1 MDREEAA
8 VIFRTYSKKLFNI
21 ALRITA
27 SVPESEEIMQES
39 IIRYLTKA
47 PRLDAEP
54 MKAAWL
60 RSTCVRLSID
70 WLRRTRRL
78 QPLDSWTECIPD
90 ESGSPEDAMWDNMG
104 KDTVAEVMSAL
115 ESLPCGYRTVLVLRL
130 IENYDYGRIAD
141 LMHISESGVRSQYLR
156 ARRKLAGILKD
167 RLGK

>member
-27 SVPESEEIMQES
+27 SVPEAEEIMQES

-78 QPLDSWTECIPD
+78 QPLDS
-90 ESGSPEDAMWDNMG
+90 
-104 KDTVAEVMSAL
+104 
-115 ESLPCGYRTVLVLRL
+115 
-130 IENYDYGRIAD
+130 
-141 LMHISESGVRSQYLR
+141 
-156 ARRKLAGILKD
+156 
-167 RLGK
+167 

>member
-27 SVPESEEIMQES
+27 SVPEAEEIMQES
-39 IIRYLTKA
+39 IIRYLIKA

-78 QPLDSWTECIPD
+78 QPLDSGTESIPD
-90 ESGSPEDAMWDNMG
+90 ESGSPEDSMWGNMG

-130 IENYDYGRIAD
+130 IENYDYGMIAG
-141 LMHISESGVRSQYLR
+141 LMHISENGVRSQYLR

-167 RLGK
+167 RFGK

>member
-90 ESGSPEDAMWDNMG
+90 ESG
-104 KDTVAEVMSAL
+104 
-115 ESLPCGYRTVLVLRL
+115 
-130 IENYDYGRIAD
+130 
-141 LMHISESGVRSQYLR
+141 VRSQYLR